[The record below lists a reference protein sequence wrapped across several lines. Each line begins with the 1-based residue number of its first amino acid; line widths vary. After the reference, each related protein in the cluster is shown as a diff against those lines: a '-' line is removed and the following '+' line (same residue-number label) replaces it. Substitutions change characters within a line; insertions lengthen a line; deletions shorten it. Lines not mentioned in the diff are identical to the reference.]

1 MKTIFAYLF
10 VISCFFVGTNLLHAQ
25 WVQTDGPYGGIVNAL
40 VVSGSD
46 IFAGTYGGGVYQ
58 STNYGRNWVALN
70 FGLTNM
76 LINSL
81 AANGNDLFAG
91 TDVGLF
97 RSADN
102 GASWNTTNLWSVTII
117 SLAAKG
123 ANLFAGLEYGGLT
136 LSTDNG
142 TSWTRVSAGL
152 PLPNM
157 FGYDNS
163 CDVICIAISDEYI
176 FAVTK
181 GKGLYRSTNNGTSWS
196 SVDSSLFSRI
206 GVTSIAAN
214 RGNVFVIAGE
224 NIFVSTDNGTNWT
237 YAHGAPPHFSL
248 TSFAVGDSDIFAV
261 GSYDVLVSTDNG
273 ITWGVTNGSP
283 IQDTGPSVKNAA
295 FINGNLIA
303 GISGSGVFLS
313 SDNGTSWVF
322 SSSGMIAETIYS
334 LAVTPALGETVGTNL
349 FAGTD
354 YGGGVYLSTDNGN
367 SWSKRKSVQNWN
379 LGNRSLYF
387 NDGKLF
393 SAEGGVSF
401 STDNGA
407 NWIGIQP
414 DSGSLVSTAECLTTI
429 GQYLF
434 TGTTYSG
441 ENALN
446 GYFFRSSF
454 NGTGWTE
461 WEKAS
466 FGLPDAPVWS
476 LIVHGT
482 NLFAGVLSN
491 GNSLFRSTDYGTTWT
506 SSGSGLGLTFVN
518 SLAVNGANIF
528 AGTNNGVFLSVN
540 NGANWT
546 AVNSGIENT
555 NVWCLSVSNANLFA
569 GTDSGIF
576 LSTNSGA
583 NWVAVDSG
591 LPRTAVYALAINES
605 NLFAGTNSMGVWRR
619 PLSEITSV
627 GKASMALPNHF
638 DLAQNYP
645 NPFNPTTTIVYQV
658 PHIGVQNFVSLR
670 VYDVLGRKVATLV
683 NDQKPAG
690 TYTQK
695 WNAEN
700 FPSGVYFYRLQ
711 AGSFTQ
717 TKKLMLLK

>member
-1 MKTIFAYLF
+1 MKEIFRYLLIEF
-10 VISCFFVGTNLLHAQ
+10 CIFISAAQLHAQ
-25 WVQTDGPYGGIVNAL
+25 WIQTNGPYGGIVNAL

-46 IFAGTYGGGVYQ
+46 VFAGTYGGGVYL
-58 STNYGRNWVALN
+58 STNYGRSWGAINS
-70 FGLTNM
+70 GLTNM
-76 LINSL
+76 FINSL
-81 AANGNDLFAG
+81 AARGNDLFAG
-91 TDVGLF
+91 TDGGLF
-97 RSADN
+97 HSPDN
-102 GASWNTTNLWSVTII
+102 GINWSLKLTVGIPII
-117 SLAAKG
+117 SLAVKG
-123 ANLFAGLEYGGLT
+123 AYLFASFEYGGIVI
-136 LSTDNG
+136 STDNG
-142 TSWTRVSAGL
+142 TSWTRASAGL
-152 PLPNM
+152 PFPDM

-163 CDVICIAISDEYI
+163 CDVDCIAINGEYV
-176 FAVTK
+176 FAATK
-181 GKGLYRSTNNGTSWS
+181 GKGLYLSTNNGASWS
-196 SVDSSLFSRI
+196 SVDSSLFGSL

-224 NIFVSTDNGTNWT
+224 VIFVSTDNGSNWT
-237 YAHGAPPHFSL
+237 YAHGAPPHSSSTL
-248 TSFAVGDSDIFAV
+248 LAVGDSDIFAV
-261 GSYDVLVSTDNG
+261 GSFDVLVSTDNG

-283 IQDTGPSVKNAA
+283 IQETGPSVKSAA

-313 SDNGTSWVF
+313 SDNGISWVF

-334 LAVTPALGETVGTNL
+334 LAVAPALGESVGTNL

-367 SWSKRKSVQNWN
+367 SWSKRKSAQNWI
-379 LGNRSLYF
+379 LGIRSLYF
-387 NDGKLF
+387 NAGKLF

-434 TGTTYSG
+434 TGITYGG
-441 ENALN
+441 EDVLN
-446 GYFFRSSF
+446 GYLFRSSF

-546 AVNSGIENT
+546 AVNSGIENK
-555 NVWCLSVSNANLFA
+555 NVWCLSVSGANLFA
-569 GTDSGIF
+569 GTDSDIF

-638 DLAQNYP
+638 SLAQNYP
-645 NPFNPTTTIVYQV
+645 NPFNPATTITFSVGTYS
-658 PHIGVQNFVSLR
+658 HTSLR
-670 VYDVLGRKVATLV
+670 VYDILGRKVATLV
-683 NDQKPAG
+683 DEQKRAG
-690 TYTQK
+690 TYTQQ

-700 FPSGVYFYRLQ
+700 FSSGIYFYRLQ
-711 AGSFTQ
+711 EGTETQ
-717 TKKLMLLK
+717 TKKLLLLK